1 MKWIFPKRVKQV
13 FNILSIVYIVLGCCF
28 YSWQV
33 YIRDEYPTKGYLE
46 DGWNTFI
53 PYIISGIVIILC
65 IIANC
70 LKKEEAYM
78 VFSMVGLFAVVLG
91 YMGLVFQ
98 TVNYLDIKKT
108 YNQGKEAVISV
119 DLNELDYILKND
131 VNQYVYIGRDSCSV
145 CQSIYPLIENYSSR
159 DPETVYYYN
168 TELDRYD
175 NKQEMNQIL
184 DEMNIT
190 EVPIMIQF
198 LDGDIK
204 EYAGDSLWELVQ

>member
-1 MKWIFPKRVKQV
+1 MVIFLNLPLDK
-13 FNILSIVYIVLGCCF
+13 SHYI
-28 YSWQV
+28 S
-33 YIRDEYPTKGYLE
+33 
-46 DGWNTFI
+46 
-53 PYIISGIVIILC
+53 
-65 IIANC
+65 
-70 LKKEEAYM
+70 
-78 VFSMVGLFAVVLG
+78 
-91 YMGLVFQ
+91 
-98 TVNYLDIKKT
+98 DIKKT
-108 YNQGKEAVISV
+108 YNRGKEAVISV

-159 DPETVYYYN
+159 VPETVYYYN